1 MIVTNPYLQ
10 IELKQI
16 QNRNKFFK
24 QTLIESKQYLKNL
37 TDSQAEYL
45 CLYPNKILE
54 LDTIKDGFKWIL
66 NKSLEYN
73 KLFPLE
79 NINLKLIY
87 TSFICLRN
95 KWIKYNL
102 AEWSE
107 NEKRFII
114 PNKTIQFI
122 SIYNTEEELI
132 KNVYL
137 NQGFFNYTYEF
148 NRNRAKV
155 IKDSD
160 LYSEWY
166 NLYTNSQAYSYLI
179 SNYNINK

>member
-1 MIVTNPYLQ
+1 MEGTLQ

-16 QNRNKFFK
+16 QNRNEFFK
-24 QTLIESKQYLKNL
+24 QMLVESKQYLKNL

-54 LDTIKDGFKWIL
+54 LNTTKDGFKWIL

-73 KLFPLE
+73 KLFPLK
-79 NINLKLIY
+79 NIDLKLIY
-87 TSFICLRN
+87 TSFICIRN

-107 NEKRFII
+107 NKKHFII
-114 PNKTIQFI
+114 PDKTVQFF

-132 KNVYL
+132 NKYYCEEA
-137 NQGFFNYTYEF
+137 FFNYTFEYNFE
-148 NRNRAKV
+148 RSKQ
-155 IKDSD
+155 IKDPD
-160 LYSEWY
+160 LYSEWSV
-166 NLYTNSQAYSYLI
+166 LYTNSQIYTYLI
-179 SNYNINK
+179 SNYDINR

>member
-1 MIVTNPYLQ
+1 MEGTLQ

-16 QNRNKFFK
+16 QNRNEFFK
-24 QTLIESKQYLKNL
+24 QMLVESKQYLKNL

-54 LDTIKDGFKWIL
+54 LNTTKDGFKWIL

-79 NINLKLIY
+79 NIDLKLIY
-87 TSFICLRN
+87 TSFICIRN
-95 KWIKYNL
+95 KWIKYDL
-102 AEWSE
+102 AKWTE
-107 NEKRFII
+107 NEKHFII
-114 PNKTIQFI
+114 PNRTIQLI

-137 NQGFFNYTYEF
+137 NQGFFNYTYKF
-148 NRNRAKV
+148 YRNRAKV

-160 LYSEWY
+160 LYSEWS
-166 NLYTNSQAYSYLI
+166 NLYSNSQAYSYLI
-179 SNYNINK
+179 SNYDTNR